1 MGKQVKNERLVLAE
15 RPARGPVTD
24 KTFRREEETVPPLRD
39 GEVLV
44 KVEYSAIVSGV
55 RFVRISWGWVL
66 GLGGPARARGLE
78 GGRVNRLERWLDGE
92 RY

>member
-44 KVEYSAIVSGV
+44 KVEYSAIVSGMRSV
-55 RFVRISWGWVL
+55 WFGL
-66 GLGGPARARGLE
+66 GLGLGARGSAIARGLE
-78 GGRVNRLERWLDGE
+78 VGG
-92 RY
+92 